1 MRWVRAIVSL
11 VLAAAVFWG
20 LDNRHGTFPALGK
33 LFNPFSGFWQNGSR
47 SDAVPEKLVVPGLCD
62 EARVVWDARRVPHI
76 FAQNDH
82 DLYLAQGYV
91 AASLRLWQMEF
102 QALYTAGR
110 ISEVVGS
117 VGLRQDIFTRRF
129 GLPWAAEN
137 AVRAFRDDPKTRA
150 VVDAFTAGV
159 NARIHDLGRKDLP
172 VEYKILDYRPE
183 PWTDYKCALLLKAMA
198 YSLSSYNQDAAM
210 TQMMKMTKDQ
220 GGWPGWE
227 DFGDRLF
234 PFMSPLVDPVIP
246 PGTPLDFTPLPV
258 PTRGH
263 VGGEGGNKDGAGGGN
278 ATSHPEAAPATGG
291 IESPGYRTGSGI
303 GSNNWAVSGKLTRS
317 GFPILSNDMHLE
329 LSLPAIWYEI
339 QLSAPGVN
347 VRGVAFPAA
356 PLVVAGY
363 NESVAW
369 GFTNGTDDVLDWYD
383 ITFKDDS
390 RAEYLYG
397 GEWRKT
403 TVREE
408 KIKVRGGAT
417 VFDKVVYTHY
427 GPVVRSKD
435 EPPFTN
441 MNVPPGA
448 ALRWLA
454 HDASNELQ
462 PLYALNRARN
472 YADYVQALE
481 TWDCPAQ
488 NIVYADRE
496 GTIAIRHDGKYP
508 LRWKG
513 QGRFVLDGTDPAD
526 EWRGW
531 VPRGHVPHI
540 KDPERGFVS
549 SANQMPADAGYPYYL
564 GWDYAPYERGAR
576 INEILAAARDVT
588 PSDMV
593 KMQTDVLDIRA
604 RAVLPRLLDIIQ
616 EKPATAAEKKSFE
629 ELRAWNFEARA
640 ALIAPTVFRE
650 LWNEL
655 NRLTWDDE
663 KPPGVER
670 MTRPASQVMVDQIL
684 NYPDG
689 VFFDLPDL
697 PNTNPILE
705 TLTDIA
711 ELAFRAAVANLE
723 KRLGPWG
730 DAWRWGKV
738 KGTQLRHVARI
749 PGFGREKLEADGI
762 GHVIGAIDTVWA
774 PSWRMVVELGPEV
787 RAWGNYPGGQSGN
800 PGSPYYDDFVDDWA
814 SGKPYELVFLRSAD
828 ESNPGVVG
836 RTVMRGGK

>member
-1 MRWVRAIVSL
+1 MRWVRAIVTL
-11 VLAAAVFWG
+11 VLAAVVFWG

-33 LFNPFSGFWQNGSR
+33 LLNPFAGFWQNGRR
-47 SDAVPEKLVVPGLCD
+47 SDAVPEKLVVPGLRD
-62 EARVVWDARRVPHI
+62 EVRVVWDSRRVPHI
-76 FAQNDH
+76 FARNDH

-110 ISEVVGS
+110 ISEVVGP

-137 AVRAFRDDPKTRA
+137 AVRAFRDDPKMRE
-150 VVDAFTAGV
+150 VVDAFASGV
-159 NARIHDLGRKDLP
+159 NARIRSFGRKGLP

-183 PWTDYKCALLLKAMA
+183 PWSDYKCALLLKAMA
-198 YSLSSYNQDAAM
+198 YTLSSYNQDAAM
-210 TQMMKMTKDQ
+210 TRMREALGESTVDA
-220 GGWPGWE
+220 
-227 DFGDRLF
+227 LF
-234 PFMSPLVDPVIP
+234 PYFPPLVDPVIP
-246 PGTPLDFTPLPV
+246 PGTPLDFAPLPV
-258 PTRGH
+258 PTR
-263 VGGEGGNKDGAGGGN
+263 ERTDGKGN
-278 ATSHPEAAPATGG
+278 AGSAPGEASEYSASLASSSDPGLA
-291 IESPGYRTGSGI
+291 ESDGFSFPGFRTGPGV
-303 GSNNWAVSGKLTRS
+303 GSNNWAVSGKLTRN

-363 NESVAW
+363 NEDVAW

-383 ITFKDDS
+383 ITFKDDT

-417 VFDKVVYTHY
+417 VVDRVVYTHH

-454 HDASNELQ
+454 HDASNEFLT
-462 PLYALNRARN
+462 LYALNRARN
-472 YADYVQALE
+472 YADYVEALK

-496 GTIAIRHDGKYP
+496 GTIAIWHDGKYP

-513 QGRFVLDGTDPAD
+513 QGRYVLDGSDPAD
-526 EWRGW
+526 DWRGW
-531 VPRGHVPHI
+531 VPHGHVPHV

-576 INEILAAARDVT
+576 INEILALARDVT
-588 PSDMV
+588 PPDMV
-593 KMQTDVLDIRA
+593 RMQADVLDIRA
-604 RAVLPRLLDIIQ
+604 RAVLPRLLELIR
-616 EKPATAAEKKSFE
+616 EKAVTDTEKKSYE

-640 ALIAPTVFRE
+640 ALVAPTIFRE

-663 KPPGVER
+663 KTDDMER

-684 NYPDG
+684 NYPG
-689 VFFDLPDL
+689 GEFFDVA
-697 PNTNPILE
+697 NTDTIE

-711 ELAFRAAVANLE
+711 EQAFRAVVANLE

-738 KGTQLRHVARI
+738 KGTQLRHIARI
-749 PGFGREKLEADGI
+749 PGFGREKLEADGV
-762 GHVIGAIDTVWA
+762 GHAIDAIDAVWA

-800 PGSPYYDDFVDDWA
+800 PGSKSYDDFVDDWA
-814 SGKPYELVFLRSAD
+814 AGKPYELVFLKSAD
-828 ESNPGVVG
+828 EPNPAVVG

>member
-20 LDNRHGTFPALGK
+20 LDNHHGTFPALGK
-33 LFNPFSGFWQNGSR
+33 LLNPFAGFWQNGSR
-47 SDAVPEKLVVPGLCD
+47 SDAVPEKLVVPGLR
-62 EARVVWDARRVPHI
+62 EEVRVVWDARLVPHI
-76 FAQNDH
+76 FAKNDH

-110 ISEVVGS
+110 ISEVVGP

-137 AVRAFRDDPKTRA
+137 AVRAFRDDPKTRE

-159 NARIHDLGRKDLP
+159 NAYTRTLDRKGLP

-234 PFMSPLVDPVIP
+234 PFRPPLVDPVIP
-246 PGTPLDFTPLPV
+246 PGTPIDFTPLPV
-258 PTRGH
+258 PTRSGAE
-263 VGGEGGNKDGAGGGN
+263 GGGGNKDGESGHPADSRIEATPSDPGGF
-278 ATSHPEAAPATGG
+278 
-291 IESPGYRTGSGI
+291 ESPGYRTGPGI
-303 GSNNWAVSGKLTRS
+303 GSNNWAVSGKLTRN
-317 GFPILSNDMHLE
+317 GFPILSNDIHLE

-347 VRGVAFPAA
+347 VRGVTFPAA

-363 NESVAW
+363 NEFVAW

-417 VFDKVVYTHY
+417 VVDKVVYTHY

-454 HDASNELQ
+454 HDASNELLT
-462 PLYALNRARN
+462 LYALNRARN

-496 GTIAIRHDGKYP
+496 GTIAIWHDGKYP

-513 QGRFVLDGTDPAD
+513 QGRFVLDGSDPAD

-531 VPRGHVPHI
+531 IPRSHVPHV

-549 SANQMPADAGYPYYL
+549 SANQMPTDAGYPYYL

-593 KMQTDVLDIRA
+593 RMQTDVLDIRA
-604 RAVLPRLLDIIQ
+604 RAVLPRLLDIIK
-616 EKPATAAEKKSFE
+616 EKPATEAEKKSFE

-670 MTRPASQVMVDQIL
+670 MTRPSSQVMVDQIL
-684 NYPDG
+684 NHPEG
-689 VFFDLPDL
+689 EFFDNAD
-697 PNTNPILE
+697 TDGTVE
-705 TLTDIA
+705 TLADIA
-711 ELAFRAAVANLE
+711 EQAFRAAVANLE
-723 KRLGPWG
+723 KRLGPCG

-800 PGSPYYDDFVDDWA
+800 PGSKFYDDFVDDWA
-814 SGKPYELVFLRSAD
+814 AGKPYELVFLRSAD
-828 ESNPGVVG
+828 EPNPAVVG